1 MPINAPQEYYDLELK
16 YSQEKNLEERQKI
29 LKRMMVV
36 LPKHKGTDK
45 AFAFLKRKMSLL
57 KKEMNYSPQV
67 HKTISIR
74 KRWPRVC
81 LVGYEP
87 EQILKRFNLTKV
99 ATVYYGIIRINDMKI
114 QLLLV
119 PNFEKYKEFVNS
131 SEVVISKNKIDELKV
146 FEKVADSPDVES
158 SIKEYGIIGVY
169 TEKSD
174 EAVPIMK
181 GDTLYDLAKK
191 LGLKIGKDSYAV
203 VYGKSLKFQ
212 GQRVG
217 MKYKLNDGDRVSI
230 KA

>member
-16 YSQEKNLEERQKI
+16 YSREKNLDERKKI
-29 LKRMMVV
+29 LQQMMRV

-57 KKEMNYSPQV
+57 KKEMSYSPQV

-87 EQILKRFNLTKV
+87 ESILKKFNLTKV
-99 ATVYYGIIRINDMKI
+99 ATIYHGIIRISDMKI

-131 SEVVISKNKIDELKV
+131 SEVVISKNKIEDVKV
-146 FEKVADSPDVES
+146 FEVVAESPDVDS
-158 SIKEYGIIGVY
+158 SIKSYGIIGVY

-181 GDTLYDLAKK
+181 GDTVYDLAKT
-191 LGLKIGKDSYAV
+191 LGLKTGKDGYAV
-203 VYGKSLKFQ
+203 VYGKNLKFQ

-217 MKYKLNDGDRVSI
+217 LKYKLNDGDRVSV